1 MFLLLTL
8 AFLYWMISFFA
19 FTSATTYEWAVFWR
33 KIFSFWP
40 LVVPIQLHFILVF
53 TEYWKRL
60 GKKIEIL
67 VIMYI
72 PSLFVIFLELN
83 DLIAKDL
90 VLEYWGWVEVN
101 SLNWAFISASIWS
114 SCYGLLSLFLCY
126 QFFRK
131 EDNPLKKQQAKFVFL
146 GLLIPNFF
154 GTFSQIL
161 SPFLKLRLPDLTIP
175 SFGLCI
181 IVIAYAILKYNLFIL
196 TYSTAA
202 ESILA
207 SLTEIE
213 IGFTSEKKF
222 DLIYALDC
230 DGRIIY
236 VSPSIEKILGY
247 HRKDT
252 LGNYFHNYLT
262 QDSLSKFKKSFTYIM
277 SGKILQN
284 AELEMI
290 NKEGSFIPIL
300 INSIPIII
308 DGEVHGIQ
316 GIARDLTEFKKVE
329 KTKIELEKSRESFIA
344 MTSHELRTPL
354 TVIRGYTDF
363 LINSYPNIE
372 SSNVEQILQTI
383 LQNVNRLEHLIQDVI
398 DIDKVKRQSFDI
410 TAQKMNFEEF
420 LADSITSYKNILG
433 EQLKYDNYLG
443 ESVIING
450 DQIRLAQVLDNLI
463 SNAVKHTSKFDRE
476 IVIAT
481 RINKGSVQVSVKD
494 NGAGIEKKDLKRI
507 FNQFVSIPTKYS
519 VTGTGIGLYI
529 AKIIIEFHN
538 GTIVAQSE
546 GIGKGS
552 TFIFELPLITI

>member
-1 MFLLLTL
+1 MMKIKLTRERKVLLATLGISLLLIIL
-8 AFLYWMISFFA
+8 GIISKDVGVLGN
-19 FTSATTYEWAVFWR
+19 SVLLSVF
-33 KIFSFWP
+33 
-40 LVVPIQLHFILVF
+40 
-53 TEYWKRL
+53 
-60 GKKIEIL
+60 
-67 VIMYI
+67 
-72 PSLFVIFLELN
+72 
-83 DLIAKDL
+83 L
-90 VLEYWGWVEVN
+90 VLVPQLIFNYMEYRET
-101 SLNWAFISASIWS
+101 
-114 SCYGLLSLFLCY
+114 
-126 QFFRK
+126 K
-131 EDNPLKKQQAKFVFL
+131 E
-146 GLLIPNFF
+146 IE
-154 GTFSQIL
+154 
-161 SPFLKLRLPDLTIP
+161 LRFPDLTIP

-213 IGFTSEKKF
+213 TGFTSERKF

-252 LGNYFHNYLT
+252 LGNYFHDYLN

-372 SSNVEQILQTI
+372 SSNVDQILQTI

-398 DIDKVKRQSFDI
+398 DIDKVKRQSFNI

-420 LADSITSYKNILG
+420 LTDIITSYKNILG
-433 EQLKYDNYLG
+433 DQLKYDNYLG

-538 GTIVAQSE
+538 GTIRAQSE
-546 GIGKGS
+546 GIGKG
-552 TFIFELPLITI
+552 TNFIFELPLITN

>member
-1 MFLLLTL
+1 V
-8 AFLYWMISFFA
+8 FA
-19 FTSATTYEWAVFWR
+19 EYE
-33 KIFSFWP
+33 
-40 LVVPIQLHFILVF
+40 
-53 TEYWKRL
+53 KRL
-60 GKKIEIL
+60 EKKIETLLLI
-67 VIMYI
+67 YI
-72 PSLFVIFLELN
+72 PALFVIFLELN
-83 DLIAKDL
+83 NLIADDL

-101 SLNWAFISASIWS
+101 SLNWAFISASIWTIS
-114 SCYGLLSLFLCY
+114 YGLLSLFLCY
-126 QFFRK
+126 RYFRK
-131 EDNPLKKQQAKFVFL
+131 VDNPLKRQQAKFVFL

-161 SPFLKLRLPDLTIP
+161 SPLLELRLPDLTIP

-213 IGFTSEKKF
+213 LGITSEKRF
-222 DLIYALDC
+222 DLVYALDC

-252 LGNYFHNYLT
+252 LGNYFHNFLA
-262 QDSLSKFKKSFTYIM
+262 QDSLPKFKKSFKNIM
-277 SGKILQN
+277 SGTILQN
-284 AELEMI
+284 AELEVI
-290 NKEGSFIPIL
+290 NKEGSFVPIL

-372 SSNVEQILQTI
+372 SSNVDQILQTI
-383 LQNVNRLEHLIQDVI
+383 LQNVYRLEHLIQDVI
-398 DIDKVKRQSFDI
+398 DIDKVKRQSFNI
-410 TAQKMNFEEF
+410 TTQKMNFEEF
-420 LADSITSYKNILG
+420 LTDSITPYKNILG
-433 EQLKYDNYLG
+433 DKLKYHNYLG
-443 ESVIING
+443 ESVVIKG

-463 SNAVKHTSKFDRE
+463 SNAVKHTSKPDRE
-476 IVIAT
+476 IVITT
-481 RINKGSVQVSVKD
+481 RISKGSVQVSVND
-494 NGAGIEKKDLKRI
+494 NGAGIDNENLKRI

-552 TFIFELPLITI
+552 AFIFELPLNSN